1 MLLRFKP
8 FWVNIVSLLKLL
20 ETNAFLEAFHVPSFS
35 GQGFSQEFL
44 IETLK
49 YLGVREHHW
58 QYTMKQFITQWFTY
72 CRPGKIT

>member
-1 MLLRFKP
+1 M
-8 FWVNIVSLLKLL
+8 SLLKLL

-49 YLGVREHHW
+49 
-58 QYTMKQFITQWFTY
+58 
-72 CRPGKIT
+72 